1 MTIMRPLLNRRP
13 GLEAEFHRDLS
24 SQVAA
29 QVAEPRRPGGCVSG
43 SRRHGLRTGSLASTS
58 QSLDQGP
65 PAMIASGSRY
75 RRGEGASLMRVGGV
89 RETRDL
95 TVGDEAV
102 VANLPIR
109 EAGVAL
115 LPVGEGRLVAPVV

>member
-1 MTIMRPLLNRRP
+1 MGRPTMRRITGGARASGYGLFATFRRAREHNSAP
-13 GLEAEFHRDLS
+13 TMS
-24 SQVAA
+24 TAA
-29 QVAEPRRPGGCVSG
+29 PTPNARLQ
-43 SRRHGLRTGSLASTS
+43 
-58 QSLDQGP
+58 LDQGP

-95 TVGDEAV
+95 TLGDKAV
-102 VANLPIR
+102 VASLPIR

-115 LPVGEGRLVAPVV
+115 LPVREGRLVAPVV